1 MRINKWMLGLFS
13 LWFGLLLFIPPQIIQ
28 ASSVV
33 ETKQLIYDEAG
44 LLSSSQVDTLNQLA
58 NEYSQNWDTDFIV
71 YTSGNSAGT
80 DVQELMGNFYDE
92 YERNSDVPNVSVVML
107 TLDMNNRELYVAGFY
122 KGMEYVDNQRADRI
136 RDLITPFLSSG
147 DYEQAFTKFLDK
159 ANEFMGI
166 EPEPE
171 YSSGSGSTGG
181 SSGTSHGVS
190 RDYVSGSDDDDEE
203 SIISNGWFQ
212 LIVSLVLGG
221 IVVGI
226 MASNAGGR
234 VTVNRFTYE
243 DSRNSGVIARNDQYI
258 RTTVSKRK
266 IERNTN
272 SGGGG
277 GGTTGGGHSHSG
289 SRGSF

>member
-1 MRINKWMLGLFS
+1 MNNKWAKRMLSIWIGI
-13 LWFGLLLFIPPQIIQ
+13 LLLVPLQTIN
-28 ASSVV
+28 ASSVD

-44 LLSSSQVDTLNQLA
+44 LLSSSQTETLNQRA
-58 NEYSQNWDTDFIV
+58 NEYSQRWDTDFIV
-71 YTSGNSAGT
+71 YTSNNPAGT
-80 DVQELMGNFYDE
+80 DVQVLMGDFYDD
-92 YERNSDVPNVSVVML
+92 YELNSDVRNVSVVML
-107 TLDMNNRELYVAGFY
+107 TLDMNNRELYVSGFY
-122 KGMEYVDNQRADRI
+122 KGMEYVNNERADQI
-136 RDLITPFLSSG
+136 RDLITPSLSAG

-166 EPEPE
+166 EPAPA
-171 YSSGSGSTGG
+171 YDPGSGSSGI
-181 SSGTSHGVS
+181 SSPGVP
-190 RDYVSGSDDDDEE
+190 RTDYTPASDDDEE

-212 LIVSLVLGG
+212 LIVSLAVGG
-221 IVVGI
+221 IAVGI
-226 MASNAGGR
+226 MAANAGGR

-243 DSRNSGVIARNDQYI
+243 DSRNSGVVSRKDQYI

-277 GGTTGGGHSHSG
+277 GGGRTGGGHSHSG